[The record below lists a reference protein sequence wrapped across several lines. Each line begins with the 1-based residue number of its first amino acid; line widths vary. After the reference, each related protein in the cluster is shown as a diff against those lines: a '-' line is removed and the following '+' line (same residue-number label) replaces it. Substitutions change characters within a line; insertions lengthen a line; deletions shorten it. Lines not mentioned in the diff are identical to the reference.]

1 MKSKLIFCAALAFAP
16 VLPAAGPPTEDLI
29 AGSDSGPWRRVF
41 LDGAVV
47 EAQGGLERVFHTPT
61 KHPANPVIV
70 KDKTWE
76 GRPGRS
82 GPYLY
87 GTVMWDEGRLRM
99 WYQLGDGGNR
109 ISYAESQNGLDWVKP
124 VLGLIE
130 FEGSK
135 DNNLCLFLG
144 PEDEQPAPRNRRSG
158 QSHNPSVIKQTWEK
172 NPEKRY
178 ALYTY
183 GADHRKARV
192 AYSPD
197 GLRWTFVP
205 ETAEK
210 ALFSSADVINYFRDP
225 YRERFV
231 ATVKCGSRRGRAATV
246 AFSDDGLEWVRPL
259 REPVFAA
266 DDLDNDTTQI
276 YGMPVFPYQGLYI
289 GQPWIYHARWF
300 KEGRY
305 TDEKMGEA
313 EKGSPCV
320 ADVQLAWSWDLFN
333 WTRPPQREPFLPLGP
348 KGTFDSGMIFTA
360 IAPVQMGD
368 ELWFYYGGFNG
379 PHNISLLREGAI
391 GVATLRLDG
400 FCSMRAKGKEGWLIT
415 RRDAFATPAVTLNA
429 RTGEGG
435 VIVAEI
441 LDRNDQVLEG
451 FSREDCVPFTGD
463 GVRHRLAWKKADF
476 DEAQREGDKKIRFFL
491 RDAELFSYL
500 PVDLA
505 APAK

>member
-1 MKSKLIFCAALAFAP
+1 MKSKLMLCAALAFAP
-16 VLPAAGPPTEDLI
+16 VLHAAGPPTEDLI

-41 LDGAVV
+41 LDGAAV

-61 KHPANPVIV
+61 KHPANPLIV
-70 KDKTWE
+70 KDKPWE

-87 GTVMWDEGRLRM
+87 GTVMWDEGKLRM

-109 ISYAESQNGLDWVKP
+109 IGYAESQDGLDWVKP
-124 VLGLIE
+124 SLGLIE
-130 FEGSK
+130 FEGST

-144 PEDEQPAPRNRRSG
+144 PEDEQPAPRKHRSG
-158 QSHNPSVIKQTWEK
+158 QCHNPSVIKQTWEK

-183 GADHRKARV
+183 GPDHGKARV
-192 AYSPD
+192 AFSPD
-197 GLRWTFVP
+197 GLGWTFVP
-205 ETAEK
+205 GTAEK

-225 YRERFV
+225 YRKRFV

-259 REPVFAA
+259 REPIFAA
-266 DDLDNDTTQI
+266 DDLDNDITQI

-305 TDEKMGEA
+305 TDAKMGEA
-313 EKGSPCV
+313 EKGSSCL

-333 WTRPPQREPFLPLGP
+333 WTRPPKREPFLPLGP
-348 KGTFDSGMIFTA
+348 EGTFDSGMIFTA

-368 ELWFYYGGFNG
+368 ELWFYYGGFDG
-379 PHNISLLREGAI
+379 PHNTSQRNAAI

-415 RRDAFATPAVTLNA
+415 RREAFATPAVSLNA

-435 VIVAEI
+435 AIVAEI

-451 FSREDCVPFTGD
+451 FSREDCFPFTGD
-463 GVRHRLAWKKADF
+463 GVRHRLAWEKTDF

-491 RDAELFSYL
+491 RDAELFSYQ

-505 APAK
+505 APAE